1 MEKLKDF
8 LTQINMEN
16 IDTKAEILEKYMDEV
31 LLWNEKINLTAIT
44 DREEFIQKHFI
55 DSLLCVGS
63 DEMKRAEYIID
74 VGTGG
79 GFPGVP
85 LAVCFPLKRFV
96 LMDSLA
102 KKLRVVDEICEKLG
116 IVNVETIHGRA
127 EDLARQEEYREQFDL
142 CVSRAVANMSTLCEY
157 CLPFVK
163 TGGCFIAYKGTD
175 CKSELGDASD
185 AIRILGGKLA
195 RTEKSSNGNA
205 APDAPAGLQGIALRE
220 LPFEHTL
227 VYVDKIKNT
236 GKKFPRQAGTPAK
249 QPL

>member
-1 MEKLKDF
+1 MQKLKDF
-8 LTQINMEN
+8 LIQINMEN
-16 IDTKAEILEKYMDEV
+16 VDSKAEILERYMDEV

-55 DSLLCVGS
+55 DSLLCADS

-116 IVNVETIHGRA
+116 IVNVETLHGRA
-127 EDLARQEEYREQFDL
+127 EDLGRHEEYREQFDL

-163 TGGCFIAYKGTD
+163 KGGCFIAYKGPD
-175 CKSELGDASD
+175 CESELGDASD
-185 AIRILGGKLA
+185 AIRILGGKLVK
-195 RTEKSSNGNA
+195 TMKSSNDNA
-205 APDAPAGLQGIALRE
+205 SPDVTGGLPGIAPRE
-220 LPFEHTL
+220 LPFNHTL
-227 VYVDKIKNT
+227 VYVDKVKNT
-236 GKKFPRQAGTPAK
+236 GKKFPRQAGTPGK
-249 QPL
+249 TPL